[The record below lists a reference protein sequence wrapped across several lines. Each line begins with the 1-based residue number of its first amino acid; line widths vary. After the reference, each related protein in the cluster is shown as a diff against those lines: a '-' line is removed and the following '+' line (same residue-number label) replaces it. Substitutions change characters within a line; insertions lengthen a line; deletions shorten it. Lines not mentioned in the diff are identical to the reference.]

1 MIKIGELVHKYK
13 DISTDDSKLQPTSRI
28 KCKMEG
34 RRIKGGKGV
43 RRQESKERTEVF
55 INVKI

>member
-13 DISTDDSKLQPTSRI
+13 DVSTDDSKLQPTSRI

-34 RRIKGGKGV
+34 RRIKGDVKG
-43 RRQESKERTEVF
+43 
-55 INVKI
+55 